1 MNEYY
6 PPELLKKWN
15 EASLSDNFIFCK
27 VMSEN
32 LDLCKEFLEML
43 LNIKIESISLAQPET
58 TLNVDFFAKGIRL
71 DVFVKDDTDRIF
83 DIEMQVIGND
93 YLPLRARY
101 YQSVL
106 DVSSLH
112 AGEDYESLTESYVIF
127 LCLDDI
133 FHKGLPI
140 YTFKSVCLEDS
151 TLVLDDKT
159 TKVFCNAQ
167 KYDKMPAE
175 KLRTFFKFLVQ
186 KKPDETDFSK
196 IINEKVLKAK
206 ITEDAR
212 RTFMTL
218 EQEIRLAAKH
228 AAQAAAQEAYEK
240 ASKEGYEKGYKEAY
254 KEAEAEKDLAVK
266 KAAENNARKL
276 KESGVSVEII
286 SKCTG
291 LSLEEVQN
299 L

>member
-1 MNEYY
+1 MPKVKIFGYLNNED
-6 PPELLKKWN
+6 LFQNTKKWEYKMRN
-15 EASLSDNFIFCK
+15 YVEKSIEEKWEEASLSNNFIFCR

-43 LNIKIESISLAQPET
+43 LNIKIESIRLAQPEA
-58 TLNVDFFAKGIRL
+58 TLNVEFYSKGIRL
-71 DVFVKDDTDRIF
+71 DVFVKDENDRMF

-106 DVSSLH
+106 DISYLRS
-112 AGEDYESLTESYVIF
+112 GQDYESLNESYVIF
-127 LCLDDI
+127 LCLEDI

-140 YTFKSVCLEDS
+140 YTFKSVCTEDQK
-151 TLVLDDKT
+151 LFLNDKT

-186 KKPDETDFSK
+186 KKPDETDFSFSFS
-196 IINEKVLKAK
+196 EKVLKAK
-206 ITEDAR
+206 IPEDTWR
-212 RTFMTL
+212 SFMTL
-218 EQEIRLAAKH
+218 EQEIKLAAKH
-228 AAQAAAQEAYEK
+228 AAEK
-240 ASKEGYEKGYKEAY
+240 AAKEATEKTA
-254 KEAEAEKDLAVK
+254 KESAK
-266 KAAENNARKL
+266 KL
-276 KESGVSVEII
+276 KESGVSLEII

-291 LSLEEVQN
+291 LSLAEVEA

>member
-228 AAQAAAQEAYEK
+228 AAQEAAQEAYEK
-240 ASKEGYEKGYKEAY
+240 GYKEAE
-254 KEAEAEKDLAVK
+254 KEKELAVK